1 MKRKIILR
9 HITDLAMTVLL
20 LALMAYSVTGQAI
33 HEWMG
38 IALFVLFIIHHLL
51 NLQWLR
57 AIGKG
62 RYPLA
67 RILQSVLVLL
77 LFLSM
82 IAQMASAI
90 VMSRH
95 ALNNLFIKVV
105 QLPPVAF
112 AVPIYGIR
120 VMRPSARHS
129 PNPLA
134 IGFVLGVHSI
144 IRLGF
149 QQQGLTNDIT

>member
-1 MKRKIILR
+1 
-9 HITDLAMTVLL
+9 MTALPLV
-20 LALMAYSVTGQAI
+20 LMAYSVTGQVV

-38 IALFVLFIIHHLL
+38 VA
-51 NLQWLR
+51 
-57 AIGKG
+57 
-62 RYPLA
+62 
-67 RILQSVLVLL
+67 LL

-120 VMRPSARHS
+120 VMRPNDPPRHS

>member
-1 MKRKIILR
+1 
-9 HITDLAMTVLL
+9 MTALPLV
-20 LALMAYSVTGQAI
+20 LMAYSVTGQVV
-33 HEWMG
+33 HGWMG
-38 IALFVLFIIHHLL
+38 A
-51 NLQWLR
+51 
-57 AIGKG
+57 A
-62 RYPLA
+62 
-67 RILQSVLVLL
+67 LL

-149 QQQGLTNDIT
+149 QQQDLTNDIT

>member
-1 MKRKIILR
+1 
-9 HITDLAMTVLL
+9 MTALPLV
-20 LALMAYSVTGQAI
+20 LMAYSVTGQVV

-38 IALFVLFIIHHLL
+38 VA
-51 NLQWLR
+51 
-57 AIGKG
+57 
-62 RYPLA
+62 
-67 RILQSVLVLL
+67 LL
-77 LFLSM
+77 LFLRM

-120 VMRPSARHS
+120 VMRPSAPCHRVRAGGTLHHKVRLSAAGFNQRYNMTANS
-129 PNPLA
+129 PRVILEQFSEIA
-134 IGFVLGVHSI
+134 I
-144 IRLGF
+144 RE
-149 QQQGLTNDIT
+149 GLW